1 MSDPGEELDYGDS
14 DNSQDRLSFS
24 AGSAGLPSGASA
36 DPQANTG
43 DQQAEEVTSIPVDAS
58 GAAPA
63 SQEDQPGPPQEAGGA
78 AAEAMNG
85 TRRPTG
91 FSAPHVHIPPP
102 TTRSGQGP
110 RSAGTGLPNH
120 GGRGREGLRQVR
132 GPRVSQFSGPPRGP
146 GTGRGP
152 QLQQWG
158 QAAQALNPAQ
168 QQQLLQYGSAQLAQG
183 ASLDQQQRQQLQW
196 MLQSLNNGGM
206 GQNVS
211 NGRMGLQAPQGPGIP
226 GPPGGPSGLPVG
238 MWANAGH
245 NQPPRPPPGPACH
258 LSMNG
263 GPTRATAGPMLGG
276 MGTGMLP
283 LPPNFEKLLQQGGL
297 GGLPLPPGMTN
308 GSLSSGS
315 SMSSSKRPLPP
326 DAQVMG
332 GPPSS
337 KPRLDGSLPLPPGH
351 PRAWSTAGNRPL
363 PLIDGRP
370 MLAGEEDALGSPH
383 GKRRPSSRQQ
393 RTTAGAQPPPH
404 AMPPDWEDQARPAT
418 LGGVSALTALG
429 KPDKFLQ
436 EQAAVV
442 QREEAQA
449 EAERRKQ
456 EVQAKIEAQR
466 QENRRIVEEHKQK
479 QLQQQEAEKAAEEGR
494 KKKAEIALMKRRIAQ
509 LEAQTGKAKPDS
521 NLPRIEQKQLPSAAA
536 RSTSLLPNE
545 PSSTIES
552 AAHTA
557 SLPVLA
563 AARAVQ
569 ENAGPPSATSQ
580 LHSTSNG
587 LSPAPILT
595 SLPSSDLPALEE
607 ETVPPAQS
615 DQQPGKDKHRHRSK
629 SKHKHKAT
637 TEKEGKEHRKKR
649 KHRSHS
655 RSEAPQP
662 DSDIKEHAQDA
673 APAAAQELPMEDPQG
688 KQVPLGTA
696 VPVTDSQLSIEAAAR
711 VPDLRERLIA
721 VRKAKE
727 AAAAAS
733 RAPAAGPLRS
743 VVSHPGED
751 VPKSSLPGS
760 LLDDHAFGRD
770 DSIPAAAAQH
780 DKGRSKSRHQHRS
793 SKSTHHRH
801 ESQGRSS
808 QAAERHPRR

>member
-1 MSDPGEELDYGDS
+1 
-14 DNSQDRLSFS
+14 
-24 AGSAGLPSGASA
+24 
-36 DPQANTG
+36 
-43 DQQAEEVTSIPVDAS
+43 
-58 GAAPA
+58 
-63 SQEDQPGPPQEAGGA
+63 
-78 AAEAMNG
+78 MNG

-456 EVQAKIEAQR
+456 EST
-466 QENRRIVEEHKQK
+466 
-479 QLQQQEAEKAAEEGR
+479 QL
-494 KKKAEIALMKRRIAQ
+494 
-509 LEAQTGKAKPDS
+509 DS
-521 NLPRIEQKQLPSAAA
+521 LPRIEQKQLPSAAA